1 MQEEVENRT
10 VNFAV
15 RSTKVTAKG
24 LYKLVRAYIRHKKR
38 KAAEKKLTP
47 EQGEKSV
54 KELIGQ
60 GQGVSSMP
68 IGEDLREFKRCAN
81 RYGVDFAIVKD
92 KSNNPPVHTV
102 FFKARDADAIELV
115 LKDYGDILMKKG
127 KTADRAS
134 VLEKLNKYKEQV
146 KNTPRK
152 DKEKRKDIER

>member
-60 GQGVSSMP
+60 GQGVSDHGFP
-68 IGEDLREFKRCAN
+68 EI
-81 RYGVDFAIVKD
+81 
-92 KSNNPPVHTV
+92 P
-102 FFKARDADAIELV
+102 
-115 LKDYGDILMKKG
+115 
-127 KTADRAS
+127 
-134 VLEKLNKYKEQV
+134 
-146 KNTPRK
+146 
-152 DKEKRKDIER
+152 

>member
-1 MQEEVENRT
+1 MQEEVENRS

-15 RSTKVTAKG
+15 KSAKVTAKV
-24 LYKLVRAYIRHKKR
+24 LYRALRAYVRHVKK
-38 KAAEKKLTP
+38 KSAEKKMTP

-60 GQGVSSMP
+60 GQGVASIP
-68 IGEDLREFKRCAN
+68 IGEELRDFKRCAN
-81 RYGVDFAIVKD
+81 KYGVDFAIVKD
-92 KSNNPPVHTV
+92 KTNNPPVHTV

-127 KTADRAS
+127 KITDKAS
-134 VLEKLNKYKEQV
+134 VLEKLHKYKEQV